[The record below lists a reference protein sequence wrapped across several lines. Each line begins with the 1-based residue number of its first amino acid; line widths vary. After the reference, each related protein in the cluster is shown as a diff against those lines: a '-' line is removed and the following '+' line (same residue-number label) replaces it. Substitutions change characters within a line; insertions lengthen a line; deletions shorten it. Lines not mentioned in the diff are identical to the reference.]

1 MRADSLPQTYS
12 PAASSTLY
20 TPEERARRDASPWTR
35 VQGVLAAVQFLVF
48 LVSLALVLRC
58 LITGD
63 GARVANISVVIKTLT
78 LYTIMVT
85 GAIWERDV
93 FGQYLFARPFFWEDV
108 VSMGVI
114 ALHTAYVALLWK
126 GAATHTL
133 MLVALVAYATYA
145 INAGQFVWK
154 LRRARLDAARSAA
167 AGAH

>member
-58 LITGD
+58 LFTGD

-167 AGAH
+167 VGAH